1 MEEAEEYNKIH
12 LRLKLVAQILFH
24 LFRQQ
29 HCKREIS
36 IRNATVN
43 VCLKYQCIHML
54 ICIFFQVRML
64 VFKNILKG
72 MFCAFQIL

>member
-43 VCLKYQCIHML
+43 VCLKYQYTYADMYFFPSPYACI
-54 ICIFFQVRML
+54 
-64 VFKNILKG
+64 
-72 MFCAFQIL
+72 